1 VRDIIT
7 NLITAKEYVMA
18 DYVDDNAHVTTE
30 VELSVEEMEEV
41 IAPTIAGSSSID
53 VETMKLKRERLE
65 LKALQRALT
74 LYRC

>member
-1 VRDIIT
+1 
-7 NLITAKEYVMA
+7 MA
-18 DYVDDNAHVTTE
+18 DYVDENAHVTTE
-30 VELSVEEMEEV
+30 VELSVEDLEEV